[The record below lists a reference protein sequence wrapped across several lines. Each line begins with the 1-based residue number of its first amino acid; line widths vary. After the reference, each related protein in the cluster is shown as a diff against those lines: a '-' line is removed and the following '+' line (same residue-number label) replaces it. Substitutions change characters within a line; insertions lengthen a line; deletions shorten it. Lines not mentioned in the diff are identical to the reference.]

1 MLKSRIL
8 VVIDMQNDFLTG
20 PLGCMEP
27 ERALFEKNVPMSMR
41 TMSVLWMWVNM
52 DTLKA

>member
-27 ERALFEKNVPMSMR
+27 ERVCNNVLELLDSGKYDI
-41 TMSVLWMWVNM
+41 SIGGENNGN
-52 DTLKA
+52 KK